1 MSSFYQD
8 EIRTILAAAG
18 DLPRVEPRIIEA
30 WMRVEHG
37 TLDALTARQFR
48 EEVVIATFCARDAG
62 DDANERLARSYG
74 L

>member
-8 EIRTILAAAG
+8 EITTILAAAG
-18 DLPRVEPRIIEA
+18 DLPRVEARIIEA

-48 EEVVIATFCARDAG
+48 EEVVVAAFCARDAS
-62 DDANERLARSYG
+62 DDQNEALARSYG